1 VTTDQCA
8 LNGTPNNESP
18 PDAWPVD
25 FNDSRNVTGPDLL
38 AYGPV
43 FGSFSPGPPYD
54 VRFDLNGSGGI
65 TGPDLLKFGPF
76 FGLSCTGP

>member
-1 VTTDQCA
+1 
-8 LNGTPNNESP
+8 
-18 PDAWPVD
+18 
-25 FNDSRNVTGPDLL
+25 VTGPDLL
-38 AYGPV
+38 AFGPV
-43 FGSFSPGPPYD
+43 FGSFSPGLPYN